1 MDGAGEGEGMKNP
14 LPAGAKTIEQGE
26 EVAALVVPAAVTA
39 LGMPD
44 SPGTLAVRFRGR
56 IHGSG
61 RGTGAARQ
69 RQE

>member
-1 MDGAGEGEGMKNP
+1 MKHP

-26 EVAALVVPAAVTA
+26 EVAALVVPAAVAA

-44 SPGTLAVRFRGR
+44 SPGTLAVRFRGS